1 MVPTTYLQGSYL
13 HRSLLAWCAASRAGR
28 PLQVLPN
35 RLRSQ
40 SSCIADH
47 VCCSLQCREFIRV
60 VAFLHSVDYKKVGL
74 GAYGKEGSYYARQ
87 VRPATLVGVD
97 HYTQ

>member
-1 MVPTTYLQGSYL
+1 VCRLKSGPPSSSTPQPAPFTKL
-13 HRSLLAWCAASRAGR
+13 HCA
-28 PLQVLPN
+28 L
-35 RLRSQ
+35 
-40 SSCIADH
+40 ADH
-47 VCCSLQCREFIRV
+47 VCCSLQRREFIRV

-97 HYTQ
+97 LNT